1 MIGSVSW
8 TRAMPLKSS
17 RSARP
22 LLARRFEL
30 FAGVINGARSQLREQ
45 FVLARPGPSGQAG
58 RGRAKGEAEG
68 ETRSAE
74 GRRRRE
80 GAGAYMRLRRPGGA
94 SLPRAEP
101 QRATKH
107 GGRHRHGEWTPRK
120 PGACTPWSLQS
131 VFTPSL
137 SVADAPPRPAA
148 ALQLTTRT
156 SRSGLGVSRNQT
168 SSLILQKGI
177 SEDLHQEQRLCYVGP
192 STWYNH
198 VQKFIQPK
206 NS

>member
-1 MIGSVSW
+1 MSSLPNCEPLILSTRSSFSHRFEPSPPGSTACCSPVDLGVGVMIGSVSW

-101 QRATKH
+101 QRGTKH
-107 GGRHRHGEWTPRK
+107 GGRHRHGEWTPRSPAPVR
-120 PGACTPWSLQS
+120 PGPCCPYSHQACLLQTPL
-131 VFTPSL
+131 L
-137 SVADAPPRPAA
+137 
-148 ALQLTTRT
+148 ALLLLCSSPLARAEVD
-156 SRSGLGVSRNQT
+156 SG
-168 SSLILQKGI
+168 
-177 SEDLHQEQRLCYVGP
+177 
-192 STWYNH
+192 
-198 VQKFIQPK
+198 
-206 NS
+206 